1 MDQLERAL
9 SLSRQ
14 IGMALGILIERHK
27 ITEAEAF
34 RLLVAASQR
43 ENVKLRHV
51 AGRLVLTGSLAD

>member
-1 MDQLERAL
+1 
-9 SLSRQ
+9 
-14 IGMALGILIERHK
+14 MALGILIERHK